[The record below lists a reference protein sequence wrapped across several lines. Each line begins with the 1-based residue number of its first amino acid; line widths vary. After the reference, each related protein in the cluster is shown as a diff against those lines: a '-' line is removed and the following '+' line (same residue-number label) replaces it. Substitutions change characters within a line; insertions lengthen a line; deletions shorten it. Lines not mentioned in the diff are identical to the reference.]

1 MLGNPVLREFGYR
14 VPAASF
20 ALAGCFATG
29 RKTCSA
35 KPHSDSPSHSRRKR
49 TCRPPRCSASPSRRR
64 GTGGIA
70 SRIDIPCHL
79 CQRLSSGIKE
89 TVLRDRT
96 EFPVKHVQLLDQEP
110 PSQREFPWTR
120 CTWGCRVGIGSAWR
134 FKIQSSG
141 RRLQFGS
148 CSAIGFCG
156 DPRRLPVGR
165 RQAAAT
171 WFFWHGSCNP
181 IAISRAHSGEYIDQ
195 IAKGALCQRILP
207 GGLTGHRNHQK
218 QHAAAKDRF
227 RTLVAHPMPG
237 VVKDR
242 RACRSAAAESADAGQ
257 PQPPQ
262 PDTTLSGGTKAPSD
276 GG

>member
-1 MLGNPVLREFGYR
+1 VLASLGTHAPSAPLCRRPRYSTGWGAIRLMLGNPVLREFGYR

-96 EFPVKHVQLLDQEP
+96 EFPVKHAQLLDQEP
-110 PSQREFPWTR
+110 PSQREF
-120 CTWGCRVGIGSAWR
+120 SH
-134 FKIQSSG
+134 K
-141 RRLQFGS
+141 
-148 CSAIGFCG
+148 
-156 DPRRLPVGR
+156 
-165 RQAAAT
+165 
-171 WFFWHGSCNP
+171 
-181 IAISRAHSGEYIDQ
+181 
-195 IAKGALCQRILP
+195 
-207 GGLTGHRNHQK
+207 
-218 QHAAAKDRF
+218 
-227 RTLVAHPMPG
+227 MPG
-237 VVKDR
+237 LRVANTGGARYENEPHDRHVENATVPVDICWWSFPGVGGVVRPK
-242 RACRSAAAESADAGQ
+242 
-257 PQPPQ
+257 
-262 PDTTLSGGTKAPSD
+262 
-276 GG
+276 